1 MEVWLLLHSK
11 LRRKSQWPM
20 MWSPITV
27 SQGLRPFSHSA
38 CCIAFHTDS
47 ESSISCIVWTVTEK
61 TGTSCSNTLNIVQE
75 RLPKRVCE
83 LNPSPHSCL
92 FASVSKG
99 SSRFSYLFTS
109 AMLRLLV
116 HTAPKCSIEPIQF
129 VMLHFWDQYSFVTEI
144 TTKSPFLCVNRNLVW
159 YDFCA
164 NAKATCIRYSVNI

>member
-61 TGTSCSNTLNIVQE
+61 NWNKLFKHIKHCAGAVAQEGLWTKSQPSLLLICFRLKGFQSFFILIHFRYAQNTCSHCTKVKHRTYPICNAPLLRSVQLCY
-75 RLPKRVCE
+75 R
-83 LNPSPHSCL
+83 NH
-92 FASVSKG
+92 
-99 SSRFSYLFTS
+99 
-109 AMLRLLV
+109 
-116 HTAPKCSIEPIQF
+116 
-129 VMLHFWDQYSFVTEI
+129 DEI
-144 TTKSPFLCVNRNLVW
+144 TILMCEQKPCMVWFLCKCKSYMYPL
-159 YDFCA
+159 
-164 NAKATCIRYSVNI
+164 